1 MERISNLLT
10 KQTKAKKTREETE
23 IMAAIG
29 DRVEILLP
37 AYHNNTG
44 IVLSVKE
51 TLGFGITCSVKID
64 GAAET
69 VKLPCFRLKVI
80 ERRLDTESIER
91 NVAETV

>member
-10 KQTKAKKTREETE
+10 KHRKVTNGNGETE

-37 AYHNNTG
+37 AYHNSTG

-69 VKLPCFRLKVI
+69 VKLPCFRLKVL
-80 ERRLDTESIER
+80 ERRLDTESVER